1 MQATGNIVI
10 RSMAVL
16 ILLIFAGCSE
26 EVESNKQLRDSVK
39 AARDSAEVKT
49 KLAASRTEFT
59 GIYNYDET
67 GSTIRDCT
75 YPDSVYLISDSTG
88 KLKAQFEKIIPS
100 KTVYGTVVAKVKGEL
115 IATQEQKFID
125 KYPVTMK
132 VKDVISVE
140 KKNPKNTCVPY
151 DFWGF
156 GNEPA
161 WQIQISRKE
170 GIIEL
175 TNAADGKSYF
185 FFSNEPKDDKG
196 VIVYSSFN
204 TIRKNSI
211 DIRIRKEKC
220 RDKVSGEE
228 FDYSIEAEI
237 TGVGKFSGCAVKG
250 K

>member
-1 MQATGNIVI
+1 MRATGRII
-10 RSMAVL
+10 LGLSAIL
-16 ILLIFAGCSE
+16 IILKLAGCSE
-26 EVESNKQLRDSVK
+26 NVESNKQLRDSLK
-39 AARDSAEVKT
+39 AARDSAEVKA
-49 KLAASRTEFT
+49 KIAASRSEFT

-88 KLKAQFEKIIPS
+88 KLKSLFEKIIPS
-100 KTVYGTVVAKVKGEL
+100 KTVYGTVVARIKGEL
-115 IATQEQKFID
+115 VSTEEQKFID
-125 KYPVTMK
+125 KYPVTLK
-132 VKDVISVE
+132 VKEVVSVE

-175 TNAADGKSYF
+175 TNSADGKSYF
-185 FFSNEPKDDKG
+185 FFSNEPKDEKG

-211 DIRIRKEKC
+211 DVRIRKEKC

-228 FDYSIEAEI
+228 FEYSIEAEI